1 MSEGERLYSE
11 SDPHPTLRPCGEV
24 IEVDRSPARVL
35 LVGRVMIIMIS
46 CVLALLLVRVVMLQT
61 TPSEK
66 IAAKI
71 DSQRSTQ
78 RLPGRRGMILDR
90 RGRVI
95 ATTRVAQ
102 RLFIDPAL
110 IEDYS
115 NFAEKVGYG
124 LDYDPVEIDMAIAS
138 RPKSRYIV
146 LDRRMSDQRLEAL
159 KNLDMSGLATD
170 PVLMRDYPQGQL
182 AGQLIGFVGV
192 DGEGLAGL
200 EQLFDKRLTATPGK
214 VRYLRDRSGRAL
226 WVEEKSYKKQTDG
239 ESIRLTIDA
248 VIQSFAEKALAE
260 AVQEFHADSGQLVVM
275 DPMTGELLAIANY
288 PPFNPTTFNKAKP
301 EARRNR
307 VVTDVFEPGSIYK
320 PIIWAGLTQLKAAY
334 SNEKIDTTTSGVY
347 RTSKG
352 RRLRDARAH
361 GLITWDEVLMYSS
374 NIGMAIVA
382 ERVEPKDLHD
392 IMTRFGFGNPTGS
405 ELPGEVGGVVH
416 PLKKWTHYS
425 VTSVPMGQEL
435 SVTPLQM
442 IRAYGAI
449 ANGGVLPTPT
459 IIPVNYGDGT
469 QFPEGERVL
478 KKEVADYTRSVLRRQ
493 VLEGGGQKADS
504 DLYDLFG
511 KTGTAQLP
519 NFKQGGYYQ
528 DQYVS
533 SFIAGA
539 PADTPRLIIG
549 CFITKPDKSIGHYG
563 GTVSA
568 PAVMKVMEQSL
579 MYLGVPPK
587 PDADISQH
595 SLVFH
600 Q

>member
-1 MSEGERLYSE
+1 MSEGERLYTE
-11 SDPHPTLRPCGEV
+11 HDPHPTLRPCGEV

-35 LVGRVMIIMIS
+35 LVGRVMIIMIT
-46 CVLALLLVRVVMLQT
+46 CVLVILLGRVVMLQT
-61 TPSEK
+61 APSPK
-66 IAAKI
+66 IAELI

-78 RLPGRRGMILDR
+78 PLPGRRGMILDR
-90 RGRVI
+90 RGRPL
-95 ATTRVAQ
+95 ATTRVA
-102 RLFIDPAL
+102 RKLFIDPML

-115 NFAEKVGYG
+115 TFAEKVGYG
-124 LDYDPVEIDMAIAS
+124 LDYDPVTIDMAIAAK
-138 RPKSRYIV
+138 PKSRYIV
-146 LDRRMSDQRLEAL
+146 LDKRLSDQRVDAL
-159 KNLDMSGLATD
+159 KDLTLPGLATD
-170 PVLMRDYPQGQL
+170 PIVVRDYPQGRL
-182 AGQLIGFVGV
+182 AGQVIGFVGM
-192 DGEGLAGL
+192 DGNGLAGL
-200 EQLFDKRLTATPGK
+200 EQVFDKRLAATAGK
-214 VRYLRDRSGRAL
+214 VRYLRDRQGRAL
-226 WVEEKSYKKQTDG
+226 WVEQQSYTKQTDG
-239 ESIRLTIDA
+239 ENIRLTIDA
-248 VIQSFAEKALAE
+248 VIQSFAEKGLAE
-260 AVQEFHADSGQLVVM
+260 AVEHFNADSGQLVVM

-288 PPFNPTTFNKAKP
+288 PPFDPATFNKAKP
-301 EARRNR
+301 EIQRNR

-320 PIIWAGLTQLKAAY
+320 PIIWAGLTQLKAAR

-352 RRLRDARAH
+352 RRLRDAHAH

-382 ERVEPKDLHD
+382 ERVEPKDLYD
-392 IMTRFGFGNPTGS
+392 IMTRFGFGKPTGS
-405 ELPGEVGGVVH
+405 GLPGEIGGVVH
-416 PLKKWTHYS
+416 PLNKWTHYS
-425 VTSVPMGQEL
+425 VTSVPMGQEV

-442 IRAYGAI
+442 IRAYSAI
-449 ANGGVLPTPT
+449 ANGGILPTPT
-459 IIPVNYGDGT
+459 IVPIDYSDGA
-469 QFPEGERVL
+469 QYPQGPRVL
-478 KKEVADYTRSVLRRQ
+478 QKDVADYTRSVLRRQ

-519 NFKQGGYYQ
+519 NFERGGYYQ

-539 PADTPRLIIG
+539 PADAPRLIVG

-568 PAVMKVMEQSL
+568 PTVMKVMEQSL

-587 PDADISQH
+587 SDADLSEH
-595 SLVFH
+595 SLVLH